1 MSAVTATESYVSL
14 DAGFTRPSTE
24 ETLVLPPP
32 PTEVQ
37 EQAPSQPTV
46 AHVPPPPEGAEVVVE
61 KEVLVERAVIPIV
74 EGKQPDKAPPAGTEQ
89 FVVEADPAAETA
101 PEPMAVAATETDDTA
116 MVEPMSERV
125 DGAPAKPVSEP
136 EAEQTEHA
144 AAVDSAATTIVRE
157 KSAADSTI
165 EELPTKVAVE
175 STVLAEE
182 RAAAEVL
189 SERDEDDIVITIP
202 G

>member
-1 MSAVTATESYVSL
+1 MSAVTAAEGSVSL
-14 DAGFTRPSTE
+14 DAGFASPSTE
-24 ETLVLPPP
+24 ETLVMPPP

-46 AHVPPPPEGAEVVVE
+46 AHVPPPSEGAEVVVE
-61 KEVLVERAVIPIV
+61 KEVFGEWAVIPIV
-74 EGKQPDKAPPAGTEQ
+74 EEKQSDEAPPAGTEQ
-89 FVVEADPAAETA
+89 FVVEADPAAETG

-125 DGAPAKPVSEP
+125 DGAPTKPDSEP
-136 EAEQTEHA
+136 EAEQTEYA
-144 AAVDSAATTIVRE
+144 AAVDSAAATVRE
-157 KSAADSTI
+157 KSATDSTI

-189 SERDEDDIVITIP
+189 SERDEDIVITIP